1 MDGIKAN
8 VHNQVAAAMLK
19 FDDESKK
26 GKFTVI
32 GAVLDFTDDLH
43 QSAGKL
49 NIINVNG
56 ETDLAK
62 LENLESLLPKT
73 KAPAAT
79 RRKKAAH

>member
-19 FDDESKK
+19 FDDELKE
-26 GKFTVI
+26 GKLTMI

-43 QSAGKL
+43 QGADKL

-56 ETDLAK
+56 ETDPAK
-62 LENLESLLPKT
+62 LENLESLRPKT
-73 KAPAAT
+73 KGPSAKS
-79 RRKKAAH
+79 KKTAH